1 MNGSM
6 SEPATPRDKRHS
18 QPLKHSLDST
28 GKDRPKRAKVAT
40 EKMFALKSSLG
51 RIQKLRRSVARS
63 RSREVIINVR
73 CVTYK
78 KVGRNL

>member
-18 QPLKHSLDST
+18 QPPKHSLDGT
-28 GKDRPKRAKVAT
+28 DVVRPKRAKVAT
-40 EKMFALKSSLG
+40 EKMSALKSSLG

-63 RSREVIINVR
+63 RSREVIIHVQ
-73 CVTYK
+73 CVTNK
-78 KVGRNL
+78 KVGRNV

>member
-6 SEPATPRDKRHS
+6 SEPATLREKRHS
-18 QPLKHSLDST
+18 QPPKHSLDGT
-28 GKDRPKRAKVAT
+28 GEDRPKRAKVAT

-63 RSREVIINVR
+63 RSKEVIIHEQ
-73 CVTYK
+73 CVTNK
-78 KVGRNL
+78 KVGRNM

>member
-18 QPLKHSLDST
+18 QPPKHSLDGT
-28 GKDRPKRAKVAT
+28 GEGRPKRAKVAT

-63 RSREVIINVR
+63 RSKEVIIHVQ
-73 CVTYK
+73 CVTNK
-78 KVGRNL
+78 KVGRNV